1 MAWRGIGELAG
12 DVMQRVKAAAAEQGN
27 AATAL
32 APAARRG
39 NCGDELLREECD
51 SPSPMR
57 VSGGNSAQSE
67 FKTDRDA
74 LEGVASP
81 RPGQPAFL
89 LTNRV
94 DANRCLPAAAFRRP
108 IGRSERPARAAGRHM
123 LVVWDADRHAAA
135 SLQR

>member
-12 DVMQRVKAAAAEQGN
+12 DVMQRVKTAAAEQGN

-89 LTNRV
+89 TPNSTSI
-94 DANRCLPAAAFRRP
+94 RCLPAVTRRP
-108 IGRSERPARAAGRHM
+108 DANSPVRAAGRH
-123 LVVWDADRHAAA
+123 LLLVWDADRHAAA
-135 SLQR
+135 STG